1 MKRYPNQCLLLIGL
15 LAFLTMLGT
24 ARSTEA
30 GNIEDPRAQKIA
42 LVIGYTMS
50 HQQDRIAAITGV
62 AKTEALLS
70 PGETLAD
77 PDFYLAGAYVRSFS
91 LAKSKGR
98 LAGLVYH
105 RDALSRMIMTRFH
118 ATFREGAKLAITKVD
133 LTPTY
138 APTPRTS
145 LYFVPANKV
154 AAAKFNGL
162 PFKDALLKANRYA
175 IPAEGQKGD
184 ARPRAYTV
192 VAFMMDRQA
201 PDVQMEVVQSPIS
214 GSASG
219 DHRQRGQNQE
229 GWCYTVLPAKFA
241 YNKGQENFFNVFLH
255 VDQHTWPANTYAT
268 HSLLKRTQRALA
280 QRGYDPGPADG
291 LMGKKTRQAIQR
303 FQKRQGIP
311 ADGKPSLALLSIL
324 RATERP
330 PGVQFTQTALK
341 QLGYDPGPA
350 DGQMGRKTSA
360 AIRAYQS
367 DCGLVADGALSAGL
381 LCHLA
386 TTAGP
391 MPIGAGTSPAASGTN
406 VNRFE
411 SRQWPNQLATP

>member
-1 MKRYPNQCLLLIGL
+1 MTMQRNLRLKIIGL
-15 LAFLTMLGT
+15 LACLAMIWV
-24 ARSTEA
+24 A
-30 GNIEDPRAQKIA
+30 GPVAAAEVDDPRAQKIA
-42 LVIGYTMS
+42 LVIGYTLS

-62 AKTEALLS
+62 AKTKALP

-77 PDFYLAGAYVRSFS
+77 PDFYLAGAYVRSFTFS
-91 LAKSKGR
+91 KSKGR
-98 LAGLVYH
+98 LSGTVYH
-105 RDALSRMIMTRFH
+105 RDGLSRMILTGFE
-118 ATFREGAKLAITKVD
+118 ATFREDAKLAITKVD

-145 LYFVPANKV
+145 LYFVPAPKV
-154 AAAKFNGL
+154 AAAKFKGL
-162 PFKDALLKANRYA
+162 SFKEALLMANRYA

-184 ARPRAYTV
+184 TRPRAYTV

-219 DHRQRGQNQE
+219 DHRQKGQNQE
-229 GWCYTVLPAKFA
+229 GWCFTVLPATFTF
-241 YNKGQENFFNVFLH
+241 NKGHENFFNVFLH
-255 VDQHTWPANTYAT
+255 VDQNIWLANTYST

-280 QRGYDPGPADG
+280 QRGYDPGQADG

-311 ADGKPSLALLSIL
+311 ADGQPSLALLSIL

-330 PGVQFTQTALK
+330 PGVQFAQTALK

-360 AIRAYQS
+360 ALRAYQS
-367 DCGLVADGALSAGL
+367 DCGLVANGALSAGL

-386 TTAGP
+386 ASAGP
-391 MPIGAGTSPAASGTN
+391 MPIGAGTSSAVPGAN

-411 SRQWPNQLATP
+411 SRQWPNQLAQP